1 MGSSRAVDRSVVE
14 RLCSFAR
21 RGACTD
27 AERRAAAALHDELRA
42 AGHEAWVE
50 ARWTRPQADASLL
63 VHAGLAV
70 LASLL
75 SVAAPLPAAIIA
87 GVTALSLVIEASG
100 RTGPL
105 RMLFPR
111 RATQHVLTVP
121 DGAGVALVIAAP
133 YDAPRRG
140 VLRGARG
147 RRLAARVP
155 GRPLGWAAACAVVVA
170 AACAARA
177 AGVED
182 AWLGAIQLVPTLV
195 LLGVVA
201 AAVDGMAAEWSDG
214 VDEAAGVAVALAL
227 HDELSRNPPA
237 SLAPGL
243 LLHGAG
249 APGPQALRAHLKGE
263 RLGARETVVL
273 AVGPSGTGAP
283 VWATRHSQV
292 RAAARR
298 AAGALGVPE
307 HRGLRPPAGT
317 GRLPALA
324 VAASERSGEADRAA
338 MEAVLDLALA
348 VVDAL
353 DADLGARRSA

>member
-14 RLCSFAR
+14 KLCAFAR

-27 AERRAAAALHDELRA
+27 AERRAAAALHDELRD

-50 ARWTRPQADASLL
+50 ARWTRPQADGSLL

-70 LASLL
+70 LASLV
-75 SVAAPLPAAIIA
+75 SVAAPLPAAILA
-87 GVTALSLVIEASG
+87 GLTALSLAIEAAG
-100 RTGPL
+100 RNGPL
-105 RMLFPR
+105 RLPFPR

-121 DGAGVALVIAAP
+121 GGAGVALVVAAA

-140 VLRGARG
+140 VLRGARA
-147 RRLAARVP
+147 RRLAAGLP
-155 GRPLGWAAACAVVVA
+155 GRPLAWLAGCADVVA
-170 AACAARA
+170 TACAARA

-195 LLGVVA
+195 LLGTVA
-201 AAVDGMAAEWSDG
+201 AAVDGVAAEWSEG
-214 VDEAAGVAVALAL
+214 VDEASGVAVALAL
-227 HDELSRNPPA
+227 HGELSRNPPA

-249 APGPQALRAHLKGE
+249 APGPQALRAHLRGE

-273 AVGPSGTGAP
+273 AVGPSGAGAP
-283 VWATRHSQV
+283 VWATSHSQV
-292 RAAARR
+292 RSAARR
-298 AAGALGVPE
+298 AGDALGVPE
-307 HRGLRPPAGT
+307 RRGLRPPAGT

-324 VAASERSGEADRAA
+324 VGAGERSGQADPAA

-353 DADLGARRSA
+353 DAELSARRSA